1 MTETLIMTH
10 IVSTMKDAQQLFDNG
25 TSKKDFVMRQLKTLL
40 GDGTYSRYEPLISL
54 TIDFIKTVATNK
66 DLLKELQKTKCYTM
80 FNCLPKT

>member
-25 TSKKDFVMRQLKTLL
+25 ISKKDFVMRQLKTIL
-40 GDGTYSRYEPLISL
+40 GDATYSRYEPLISL
-54 TIDFIKTVATNK
+54 TIDFIKSIARNET
-66 DLLKELQKTKCYTM
+66 LLKEFKKTKCYTM